1 MANRKT
7 ATQMLAEACGK
18 PFDEVLEDS
27 SRTFYLSPDEAV
39 EYGLIDKVTYE
50 YLPSPPCGLNAWSIC
65 CGVFSLTWYI
75 RTYVVP
81 AAVSFVFSRACVL
94 YTRISD
100 KGHRL
105 AVLWLEIRYVAG
117 AELLPL

>member
-39 EYGLIDKVTYE
+39 EYGLIDKVTNIVLANYLE
-50 YLPSPPCGLNAWSIC
+50 YRRKNNIGFSIKRGLNPSQHQAKQHLKYFLFYSSRM
-65 CGVFSLTWYI
+65 FYLSLDDFEEY
-75 RTYVVP
+75 
-81 AAVSFVFSRACVL
+81 
-94 YTRISD
+94 
-100 KGHRL
+100 RL
-105 AVLWLEIRYVAG
+105 IDRVAD
-117 AELLPL
+117 